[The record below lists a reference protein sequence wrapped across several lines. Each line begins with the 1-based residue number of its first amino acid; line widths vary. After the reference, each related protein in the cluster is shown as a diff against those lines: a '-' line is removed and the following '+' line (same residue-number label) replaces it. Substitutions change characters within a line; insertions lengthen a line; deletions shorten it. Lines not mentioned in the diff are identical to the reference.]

1 MAAGTALERTESGA
15 AQQAGA
21 AGTALERTKSD
32 AAQRQRAG
40 VTLRWLAAAFLSLI
54 GPANAAALHESV
66 MRVPVVNGAQ
76 QAYIDVTVFRPEG
89 RGPFPIVV
97 LSHGSP
103 RSAAQRRAEGRLRLV
118 AQSEPFLALGFA
130 VLVPTRRGYGDSGGP
145 WAEGF
150 GSCAN
155 PDYYSAGLE
164 SARDIRAA
172 VAAVRGEPW
181 ADTRR
186 VVLAGQSAGGF
197 GSVAASSTAFD
208 GLVGVINFAG
218 GRGSLAP
225 GRVCGESRLVE
236 AMARY
241 GRAAHVPELWIY
253 SANDRYFEPSLAR
266 RMYGAFVAG
275 GGAAEFVMAPPC
287 GVDGHGYFARAMDDW
302 TPRVASFL
310 ARIGARP

>member
-1 MAAGTALERTESGA
+1 MTSTRMTIGAVSLWVCVVAFAAGVQA
-15 AQQAGA
+15 A
-21 AGTALERTKSD
+21 T
-32 AAQRQRAG
+32 
-40 VTLRWLAAAFLSLI
+40 
-54 GPANAAALHESV
+54 LHESV
-66 MRVPVVNGAQ
+66 LRVPVAEGGKD
-76 QAYIDVTVFRPEG
+76 AYIDVTVLKPDG
-89 RGPFPIVV
+89 AGPFPIVV

-103 RSAAQRRAEGRLRLV
+103 RSARERRAHGRLRLV

-130 VLVPTRRGYGDSGGP
+130 VLVPTRRGYGESGGH
-145 WAEGF
+145 WAEGY
-150 GSCAN
+150 GSCAD

-218 GRGSLAP
+218 GRGSVAS
-225 GRVCGESRLVE
+225 GHVCAEARLVE

-241 GRAAHVPELWIY
+241 GRAARVPELWIY
-253 SANDRYFEPSLAR
+253 SVNDRYFEPGLAR

-275 GGAAEFVMAPPC
+275 GGEAEFVAAPPC
-287 GVDGHGYFARAMDDW
+287 GVDGHGYFARAVDDW
-302 TPRVASFL
+302 SPRVASFL
-310 ARIGARP
+310 ARLGARH